1 MRPARGPD
9 QTRPVDD
16 RETPMSRRILLVLA
30 FCFAAAP
37 AVAQE
42 SQPSAA
48 SNFDAAL
55 ADKTGA
61 DERGMRGCV
70 LVILRTGPTR
80 MPEGAPRDAMFA
92 GHFAN
97 MERLAKEGKLVLAG
111 PFEQDPDGWRGLFVF
126 AVGGID
132 EAKALT
138 ATDPVIA
145 SGEMV
150 ADYHAWY
157 GSAAT
162 MLIPELHVKLQPPA
176 QD

>member
-1 MRPARGPD
+1 
-9 QTRPVDD
+9 
-16 RETPMSRRILLVLA
+16 MSRRILLALA
-30 FCFAAAP
+30 FCFAAAT
-37 AVAQE
+37 AVAE
-42 SQPSAA
+42 PSPPPPAA

-61 DERGMRGCV
+61 DERGMRGYV
-70 LVILRTGPTR
+70 VVILRTGPTR
-80 MPEGAPRDAMFA
+80 MPDGAPRDAMFA

-162 MLIPELHVKLQPPA
+162 MLIPELHAKLQPPA